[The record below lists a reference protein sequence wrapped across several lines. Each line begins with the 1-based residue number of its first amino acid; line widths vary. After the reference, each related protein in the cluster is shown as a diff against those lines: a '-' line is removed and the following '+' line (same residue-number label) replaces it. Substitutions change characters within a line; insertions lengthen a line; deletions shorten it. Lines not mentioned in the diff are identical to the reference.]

1 MLCEQFEQRLQRCLD
16 RRQQPSGDPALRRH
30 ASVCPPCRG
39 TLAAYT
45 RLADGLDLLELP
57 VPDQS
62 FSQRVV
68 EHVRV
73 QRRSPAARRRLVGAV
88 LAVAASLLA
97 AWLPQFAGRNASLP
111 PVSGRSPA
119 RDATL
124 AADAGVPAGPRART
138 LARAR
143 DVPAG
148 TTAEVRIPL
157 VPWTNWPADWSFQ
170 TWRPIDRLAGGLT
183 PITAPLGVAVQE
195 IRRTI
200 PLGRI
205 EQPSAPS
212 GDSIRQSSRRRACP
226 VV

>member
-1 MLCEQFEQRLQRCLD
+1 MRCEQFEQRLERCLD
-16 RRQQPSGDPALRRH
+16 RRQEPSGDPTLRRH
-30 ASVCPPCRG
+30 AGVCPRCRS

-57 VPDQS
+57 VPAES

-73 QRRSPAARRRLVGAV
+73 QRRSPAARSRLGAAV
-88 LAVAASLLA
+88 FAVAASLLA
-97 AWLPQFAGRNASLP
+97 AWLPPFLARDASLP
-111 PVSGRSPA
+111 PVSRRSPA
-119 RDATL
+119 QDAAL
-124 AADAGVPAGPRART
+124 AADAKAPASPRART
-138 LARAR
+138 LARATEI
-143 DVPAG
+143 PAG
-148 TTAEVRIPL
+148 TMAQRRVPL
-157 VPWTNWPADWSFQ
+157 VPWTNWPADWPFR
-170 TWRPIDRLAGGLT
+170 TWDPIDRLAGGLT

-205 EQPSAPS
+205 EQPAAPS
-212 GDSIRQSSRRRACP
+212 GDSIRQSSRRHACP

>member
-1 MLCEQFEQRLQRCLD
+1 MRCEQFEQRLQRCLD
-16 RRQQPSGDPALRRH
+16 RRLEPSGDPALRRH
-30 ASVCPPCRG
+30 AGVCPRCRS

-57 VPDQS
+57 VPGVS

-73 QRRSPAARRRLVGAV
+73 QRRSPAARSRLGAAV
-88 LAVAASLLA
+88 FAVAASLLL
-97 AWLPQFAGRNASLP
+97 AWLPQFVARDVSLP
-111 PVSGRSPA
+111 PISRRDPA
-119 RDATL
+119 L
-124 AADAGVPAGPRART
+124 AADAKAPASPRARM
-138 LARAR
+138 LGRAT

-148 TTAEVRIPL
+148 TTAETRVPL
-157 VPWTNWPADWSFQ
+157 VPWTNWPADWSFR
-170 TWRPIDRLAGGLT
+170 TWAPIDRLAGGLT

-205 EQPSAPS
+205 EQPTTPS
-212 GDSIRQSSRRRACP
+212 GDSIRQSSRRQAFP